1 VSDIQQSRR
10 YHHMGRRASLRD
22 DDRSRASHWHQQIFD
37 LTKPPTPPCGKPNS
51 MRDVNENRSPDFY
64 QWTYVCRYLAVNG
77 NCGDF
82 KVMSMWCSCPRR
94 CRPKRRLLLPK
105 LTKKNRL
112 LLSSVITF
120 GNTTTAF
127 PLCHHKSRCNH
138 DRVKENRQFVQSL
151 SLSLTCALSL
161 PDLLDGSSQTNVVG
175 LKLVPTPADN
185 EDGEEVEPVG
195 GLADEGNAPRREV
208 VGDAGPIGVVRRVS
222 TAQFQVHLTGSP
234 CMCAG

>member
-94 CRPKRRLLLPK
+94 CRPKRRLLLQLQWQRGALQMKIEILSETDKEKQVVIIKRNNLRKYYHGIPS
-105 LTKKNRL
+105 
-112 LLSSVITF
+112 LSSQV
-120 GNTTTAF
+120 
-127 PLCHHKSRCNH
+127 PL
-138 DRVKENRQFVQSL
+138 
-151 SLSLTCALSL
+151 
-161 PDLLDGSSQTNVVG
+161 
-175 LKLVPTPADN
+175 
-185 EDGEEVEPVG
+185 
-195 GLADEGNAPRREV
+195 
-208 VGDAGPIGVVRRVS
+208 
-222 TAQFQVHLTGSP
+222 
-234 CMCAG
+234 